1 MFFIQAVLQRGVLLY
16 YGSRAEA
23 AREKGRWRDRKYL
36 DGAKLSDPDSETALM
51 LVAFSDGDNHRLAV
65 PQGDS
70 VNACRQVGFYMAET
84 LVAYI

>member
-36 DGAKLSDPDSETALM
+36 DGAKLSAPDSEPALM

-84 LVAYI
+84 LVVYV